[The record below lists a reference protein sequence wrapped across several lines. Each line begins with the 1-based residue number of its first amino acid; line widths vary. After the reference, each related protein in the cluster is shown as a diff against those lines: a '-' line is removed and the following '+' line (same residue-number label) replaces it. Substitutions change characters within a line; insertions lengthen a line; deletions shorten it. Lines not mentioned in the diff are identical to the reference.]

1 MTEEEPRRVVLVQ
14 AVETAV
20 EHELV
25 VVEGFLDYV
34 KGQVITEAE
43 KVKELLESEW
53 QHHFV
58 KKPKQAPADPSAS

>member
-1 MTEEEPRRVVLVQ
+1 MPKATEIVQ

-25 VVEGFLDYV
+25 VVEGFLGYV
-34 KGQVITEAE
+34 KGQIITEAE